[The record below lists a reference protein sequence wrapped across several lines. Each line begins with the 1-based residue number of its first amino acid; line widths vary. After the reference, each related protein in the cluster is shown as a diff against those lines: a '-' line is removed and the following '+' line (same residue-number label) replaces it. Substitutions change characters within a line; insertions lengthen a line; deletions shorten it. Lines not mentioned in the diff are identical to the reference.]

1 MKSSRVVARMA
12 LASLIAVMPAA
23 LAQQPDVSDTANW
36 RAVKA
41 DNLFVFD
48 TSKGRIVIEAF
59 PELAPAHVT
68 QFRKLIRD
76 GHLDATPFH
85 RVIDDFM
92 AQGGD
97 VEAVRELAEPIPSI
111 DGEFTFQRDPLETVF
126 QVFGEPDSGRSGYY
140 LGAPV
145 GTQSAFLSEMNASGT
160 VESWIIH
167 CPGVVSTARTSD
179 PNSAS
184 SQFFLMRQT
193 ANHLDRGYT
202 AWGRVLEGL
211 SVVRSLKAGSEQAN
225 GVVDNPDMLV
235 SAIVASD
242 MEPAKRVKA
251 WVQRTDGPAFTAT
264 LAAQPLAADVCE
276 LPPVPAVVKTGN

>member
-1 MKSSRVVARMA
+1 MA
-12 LASLIAVMPAA
+12 AFASAEA
-23 LAQQPDVSDTANW
+23 PDVTDKSNW
-36 RAVKA
+36 RAVDA
-41 DNLFVFD
+41 ANIFVFD
-48 TSKGRIVIEAF
+48 TSKGRVVIEAF
-59 PELAPAHVT
+59 PDMAPNHVVH
-68 QFRKLIRD
+68 FRKLIRD
-76 GHLDATPFH
+76 GMLDGTPFH

-97 VEAVRELAEPIPSI
+97 VEAVRELAEPVPTIN
-111 DGEFTFQRDPLETVF
+111 GEFTIKRDPLEMVF

-145 GTQSAFLSEMNASGT
+145 GTQSAFLAEMSAEGT

-202 AWGRVLEGL
+202 AWGRVIEGL
-211 SVVRSLKAGSEQAN
+211 SVVRALKAGPDGAN
-225 GVVDNPDMLV
+225 GSVENPDVLV
-235 SAIVASD
+235 KAVVAQD
-242 MEPAKRVKA
+242 QPAAQRVKA
-251 WVQRTDGPAFTAT
+251 WVQRTDGPDFAAT
-264 LAAQPLAADVCE
+264 LAAQPISADVCE